1 MMRNCYKCKIEYPKY
16 RSRPS
21 KDGQFRCKSCNKK
34 LRSLKYDHS
43 TKGTKVSQLWR
54 EQHKDEA
61 IKRATQWAK
70 ENPERRKEIEK
81 KYALSEKGKAA
92 NIKTTMKHYW
102 ADPEFQRKKAVA
114 RIHGVTPDFITDL
127 RKRQPVCQLCG
138 TSNDLTVDHM
148 NPVSNGGK
156 AIEGNVQ
163 SLCGPCNSW
172 KSNKLFLA
180 NGSGYIVGYK

>member
-1 MMRNCYKCKIEYPKY
+1 MIIKCSACNVEYKRQIAKPCN
-16 RSRPS
+16 
-21 KDGQFRCKSCNKK
+21 DGMFRCKRCSNKFRNRK
-34 LRSLKYDHS
+34 YAKTDNAKATTLK
-43 TKGTKVSQLWR
+43 WR
-54 EQHKDEA
+54 EQHRDEA
-61 IKRATQWAK
+61 TQRSTQWIK
-70 ENPERRKEIEK
+70 ENPKRRKEIEA
-81 KYALSEKGKAA
+81 KYRVSEKGKTSA
-92 NIKTTMKHYW
+92 IKRTMKHYW
-102 ADPEFQRKKAVA
+102 ADPEFQRKKAIA
-114 RIHGVTPDFITDL
+114 RIHGVTPDFITEL

-180 NGSGYIVGYK
+180 DGSGYMVGYK

>member
-1 MMRNCYKCKIEYPKY
+1 MTGR
-16 RSRPS
+16 
-21 KDGQFRCKSCNKK
+21 DGNHRCKKCRQKLSDKKRYWLTERDRRIKQATLWNKNNTIVRK
-34 LRSLKYDHS
+34 KINSKNYKKTYS
-43 TKGTKVSQLWR
+43 TEEG
-54 EQHKDEA
+54 
-61 IKRATQWAK
+61 K
-70 ENPERRKEIEK
+70 ERLLNRFRVR
-81 KYALSEKGKAA
+81 
-92 NIKTTMKHYW
+92 YW
-102 ADPEFQRKKAVA
+102 LDPEYYRKKAIA
-114 RIHGVTPDFITDL
+114 QAHGVTPDFITEL